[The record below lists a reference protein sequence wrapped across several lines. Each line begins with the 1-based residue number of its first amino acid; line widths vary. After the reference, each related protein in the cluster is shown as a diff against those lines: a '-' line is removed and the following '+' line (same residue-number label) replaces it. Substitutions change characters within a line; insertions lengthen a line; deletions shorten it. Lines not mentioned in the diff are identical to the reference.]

1 MKLPFKKPL
10 NRLKDKN
17 FQDAL
22 RNIFRDTLT
31 SSALIGFLMTPAQ
44 YFKSGPVFIWLPIL
58 AISLLSGLLVL
69 AWAIYTLQPLFDELF
84 QRDTKLT
91 RACFSIYIALVNMGI
106 SFSISKLFT

>member
-1 MKLPFKKPL
+1 MRLPFKKL
-10 NRLKDKN
+10 FNRLKDKN

-44 YFKSGPVFIWLPIL
+44 HFKSSPTFIWLPIL
-58 AISLLSGLLVL
+58 TISLLSSLLVL
-69 AWAIYTLQPLFDELF
+69 TWVIYTLQPLFDELL
-84 QRDTKLT
+84 QQDTKCT